1 MLIPNSLKS
10 PKRCVHCKDHKIKLS
25 KRKYCTVVHWNNGY
39 FKQRF
44 SYELLWPESN
54 NCGINAR
61 NSVGSHTSKGTQQER
76 KFRWILECSVCSVC
90 TLLCKIW
97 KFCCHDESRDTPC
110 FHSDNFAN
118 TSLKWMTSSSS
129 ASGGMTSRP
138 TWSPASSI
146 SGNSHVS
153 WSIPVPIYCYINAG
167 VFDAVGRVALLLLV
181 WFLQREGKTLQIIL
195 NRCSGTVVRGRTVV
209 VWLTKK
215 SFVEI
220 SLILHQIEFPKTRSG
235 QGSSSMIFGFGS
247 HAKFFGG
254 DRIRYTGWRS
264 TYALYRKTSYLPP
277 SFGIPD
283 WLSYFSFCVTGIIS
297 FSNFL
302 LFTSLISLIN
312 EWYVTVTGYH
322 INFWISLVF
331 SSDLTG
337 WITHYGTT

>member
-1 MLIPNSLKS
+1 MTRAVIPLVFIVN
-10 PKRCVHCKDHKIKLS
+10 
-25 KRKYCTVVHWNNGY
+25 
-39 FKQRF
+39 
-44 SYELLWPESN
+44 
-54 NCGINAR
+54 
-61 NSVGSHTSKGTQQER
+61 
-76 KFRWILECSVCSVC
+76 
-90 TLLCKIW
+90 
-97 KFCCHDESRDTPC
+97 
-110 FHSDNFAN
+110 NFAN

-195 NRCSGTVVRGRTVV
+195 NRWSGTVVRGRTVV

-264 TYALYRKTSYLPP
+264 T
-277 SFGIPD
+277 
-283 WLSYFSFCVTGIIS
+283 LSIGRQLRQVTYHPVLEYPNCGPAWILFYFDGP
-297 FSNFL
+297 
-302 LFTSLISLIN
+302 LFQI
-312 EWYVTVTGYH
+312 YVPVAG
-322 INFWISLVF
+322 
-331 SSDLTG
+331 
-337 WITHYGTT
+337 